1 MGLKLV
7 ITAVAAILGAV
18 IGWMAPR
25 WSHQYIT
32 HRECARGKKIEQS
45 ARPRWEY
52 IIYMIGGALVCG
64 LAGYLL
70 PLERAVAVCVFAA
83 LLLTVSDI
91 DNRCRL
97 IPNPFV
103 LVLLVLGAVYR
114 FWSDGLG
121 AFPSIGLALGFAVV
135 MLVLASLLTRG
146 KNAVGAGDVKLIL
159 VMAITAGNPGFF
171 YGIAVMA
178 ACMLIYSVIGLFLLR
193 LTRYSYLPMG
203 GSISAGFLASF
214 IIVEL
219 LEEIARLIA

>member
-25 WSHQYIT
+25 WSHQYIS
-32 HRECARGKKIEQS
+32 HRASARGTEISQTV
-45 ARPRWEY
+45 RPRWEHIVY
-52 IIYMIGGALVCG
+52 IICGALVCG

-70 PLERAVAVCVFAA
+70 PLERTVAVCVFAA

-103 LVLLVLGAVYR
+103 LALLALGLVYR
-114 FWSDGLG
+114 FWSEGLA
-121 AFPSIGLALGFAVV
+121 AFASMGLALGFAIA

-178 ACMLIYSVIGLFLLR
+178 ACMLIYSVLGIFLLR

-214 IIVEL
+214 VIVEL
-219 LEEIARLIA
+219 LEEIARLVA

>member
-7 ITAVAAILGAV
+7 ITAVAAFLGVV

-25 WSHQYIT
+25 WSSKYISY
-32 HRECARGKKIEQS
+32 RERVRGKEIEQA

-52 IIYMIGGALVCG
+52 GVYMVAGALVCG

-70 PLERAVAVCVFAA
+70 SIGQAVGVCVFAA

-103 LVLLVLGAVYR
+103 LALLVLGLVYR
-114 FWSDGLG
+114 FWSDGL
-121 AFPSIGLALGFAVV
+121 SALPGIGFAFLFALV
-135 MLVLASLLTRG
+135 MLVLASLFTRG
-146 KNAVGAGDVKLIL
+146 KSAVGAGDVKLIL
-159 VMAITAGNPGFF
+159 VMAITAGNPSFF
-171 YGIAVMA
+171 YGMAVMA
-178 ACMLIYSVIGLFLLR
+178 VCMILYSITGIVFLR

-203 GSISAGFLASF
+203 GCISVGFLSSF
-214 IIVEL
+214 VIVRL

>member
-1 MGLKLV
+1 MGFELV
-7 ITAVAAILGAV
+7 ITAVAALVGAA

-25 WSHQYIT
+25 WSDQYIA
-32 HRECARGKKIEQS
+32 HRERVRGKSIEK
-45 ARPRWEY
+45 APRLRWEY
-52 IIYMIGGALVCG
+52 LIFILCGTLICG

-70 PLERAVAVCVFAA
+70 PLERAVVVCVFAA

-103 LVLLVLGAVYR
+103 LALLGIGIVYR
-114 FWSDGLG
+114 FWSEGLG
-121 AFPSIGLALGFAVV
+121 AFASIGVALGFAVV

-178 ACMLIYSVIGLFLLR
+178 ACMVIYSVLGMLLLH
-193 LTRYSYLPMG
+193 LTRHSYLPMG
-203 GSISAGFLASF
+203 GSIAAGFLSSF
-214 IIVEL
+214 VIVEL
-219 LEEIARLIA
+219 LEKVSGLLG

>member
-1 MGLKLV
+1 MELKLG
-7 ITAVAAILGAV
+7 ITAVAAFLGAV

-25 WSHQYIT
+25 WSNQYIAY
-32 HRECARGKKIEQS
+32 RERARAVKIDQT

-52 IIYMIGGALVCG
+52 AIYIICGALACG

-70 PLERAVAVCVFAA
+70 PLERTVAVFVFAA
-83 LLLTVSDI
+83 LLLTVGDI

-103 LVLLVLGAVYR
+103 LALLALGLVYR
-114 FWSDGLG
+114 FWSEGFA
-121 AFPSIGLALGFAVV
+121 AFSSIGLALGFAVV

-159 VMAITAGNPGFF
+159 VMAIAAGTPSFF
-171 YGIAVMA
+171 YGIVVMA
-178 ACMLIYSVIGLFLLR
+178 VCMVIYAVLGMLLLR

-203 GSISAGFLASF
+203 GSIAAGFLSSF
-214 IIVEL
+214 FAVEL
-219 LEEIARLIA
+219 LEEVRRLLG

>member
-1 MGLKLV
+1 MGLELV
-7 ITAVAAILGAV
+7 VTAVTAFVGVA

-25 WSHQYIT
+25 WSDQYIA
-32 HRECARGKKIEQS
+32 HRERMRGSDIEKTS
-45 ARPRWEY
+45 RPRWEY
-52 IIYMIGGALVCG
+52 AVYILCGALVCG

-70 PLERAVAVCVFAA
+70 PLGRAVAVCAFAA

-103 LVLLVLGAVYR
+103 LALLALGLIYR
-114 FWSDGLG
+114 FWSEGLG
-121 AFPSIGLALGFAVV
+121 AFASMGMALGFAIV
-135 MLVLASLLTRG
+135 MLALASLLTRG

-159 VMAITAGNPGFF
+159 VMAITAGNPAFF

-178 ACMLIYSVIGLFLLR
+178 VCMVGYSVLGILMLR

-203 GSISAGFLASF
+203 GSIAAGFLSSF
-214 IIVEL
+214 VIVEL
-219 LEEIARLIA
+219 LEEIAKLVV